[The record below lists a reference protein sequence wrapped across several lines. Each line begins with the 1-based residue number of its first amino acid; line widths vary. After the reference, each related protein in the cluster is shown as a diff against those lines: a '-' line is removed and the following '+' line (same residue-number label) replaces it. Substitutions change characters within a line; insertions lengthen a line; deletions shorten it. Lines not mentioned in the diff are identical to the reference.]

1 LLFPAFDRLGLHA
14 YPTAANFVALRV
26 PAGAR
31 DPYEEMLRRGVVTR
45 SGTALGMPGRLRIT
59 IGTPDENAI
68 LVAALE
74 SLVAAAA

>member
-1 LLFPAFDRLGLHA
+1 
-14 YPTAANFVALRV
+14 V
-26 PAGAR
+26 R

-59 IGTPDENAI
+59 IGAPAECAA
-68 LVAALE
+68 LLAALE